1 MNILITNDDGV
12 QAEQLLPLIRWC
24 QKLGAVTTVVPLRQ
38 QSGMSH
44 SIELHSDF
52 EAKQVPLAPDV
63 TVWTVDSSPADC
75 VRFAI
80 LGQHMPIDL
89 VISGINNGYNIGT
102 DIVYSG
108 TVGAASE
115 AVALGVPAIALS
127 TCPEYYDSAVEQ
139 LDVVFS
145 YVNQNKLL
153 DRHNC
158 YNINIPPA
166 PKGIRITH
174 QGGPYYS
181 DDFACVGN
189 DRYVP
194 VGKCVYADRGDLN
207 LDTDAVMHG
216 YISVLPLTIDRTDHA
231 IYRALTEAVPER
243 SCVL

>member
-1 MNILITNDDGV
+1 MNILITNDDGMEA
-12 QAEQLLPLIRWC
+12 QQLVPLIRWC
-24 QKLGAVTTVVPLRQ
+24 QRLGSVTTVVPLRQ

-44 SIELHSDF
+44 SIELHTHF
-52 EAKQVPLAPDV
+52 EAKQIKLAPDV
-63 TVWTVDSSPADC
+63 TVWAVDSSPADC

-89 VISGINNGYNIGT
+89 VISGINKGYNIGT

-127 TCPEYYDSAVEQ
+127 TSPGYYDSALEQ
-139 LDVVFS
+139 LEQVFS
-145 YVNQNKLL
+145 YVNQHKLL

-166 PKGIRITH
+166 PKGIRITR

-189 DRYVP
+189 DQYMP
-194 VGKCVYADRGDLN
+194 VGKCVYEDRNDLS
-207 LDTDAVMHG
+207 LDTDAVLHG
-216 YISVLPLTIDRTDHA
+216 YISILPVTIDRTDHTVF
-231 IYRALTEAVPER
+231 RALTAEKAR
-243 SCVL
+243 C

>member
-1 MNILITNDDGV
+1 MNILITNDDGMEA
-12 QAEQLLPLIRWC
+12 QQLVPLIRWC
-24 QKLGAVTTVVPLRQ
+24 QKLGSVTTVVPLRQ

-44 SIELHSDF
+44 SIELHTHF
-52 EAKQVPLAPDV
+52 KAKQIKLAPDV
-63 TVWTVDSSPADC
+63 TVWAVDSSPADC

-89 VISGINNGYNIGT
+89 VISGINKGYNIGT

-127 TCPEYYDSAVEQ
+127 TSPGYYDSALEQ
-139 LDVVFS
+139 LEQVFS
-145 YVNQNKLL
+145 YVNQHKLL

-166 PKGIRITH
+166 PKGIRITR

-181 DDFACVGN
+181 DDFACIGN
-189 DRYVP
+189 DQYMP
-194 VGKCVYADRGDLN
+194 VGKCVYEDRGDLS
-207 LDTDAVMHG
+207 LDTDAVLHG
-216 YISVLPLTIDRTDHA
+216 YISILPVTIDRTDHN
-231 IYRALTEAVPER
+231 IFRSLTTEVCAL
-243 SCVL
+243 